1 MRELIQE
8 TNSLDRVLEPEKDV
22 ELEQNVSVD
31 QQIKVVDEKV
41 IEITWINKKQM

>member
-8 TNSLDRVLEPEKDV
+8 ANSLDRALEPENDV

>member
-8 TNSLDRVLEPEKDV
+8 TNSLDRALEPEKDV
-22 ELEQNVSVD
+22 ELEQTMSVD